1 MNGSTIT
8 NHQRVRRIETYPVCT
23 VDPRSLN
30 LNSNMKMHIWAC
42 LKMFRYGTCKAV

>member
-23 VDPRSLN
+23 VDARSLN
-30 LNSNMKMHIWAC
+30 LNSHYENTHLGVSHNVPVWYM
-42 LKMFRYGTCKAV
+42 